1 MIKKSRWLQGLLGV
15 LLASSVQAQPPELT
29 PRQYE
34 QLTQLGDALQ
44 EEEYQQAKDLGYAL
58 YERPRGNN
66 EQQAFI
72 RVYAARV
79 LAQVYQQQDKLEA
92 ATQLLKTTL
101 ESAVEAVDPAS
112 LQTLR
117 WLLIQTQL
125 GQENYQ
131 EALQQL
137 KLWWDFEEAPTTDA
151 FYLRAALLAQLER
164 WSESEHWI
172 LLALEQRT
180 QPPDSWRALAVAV
193 FQRQE
198 KWLEAAEQQS
208 IRLEVNPERARL
220 WKQLA
225 QLQKLAGQPDESL
238 VTQELAQRRGYLNAR
253 EQEMLGRE
261 LLHSGQPLRAAQVF
275 ERLLEEPGNKTA
287 QRLALAAQ
295 AWLQTRQPQQT
306 ALALERVAESSQDK
320 ADWRRLADWHYSQG
334 HWKEALSA
342 WEQVIPRLES
352 EAQHQVQLLMA
363 TSYIE
368 LEDYAQARQLL
379 EELVETSKETAARQ
393 WLSYLDAL

>member
-34 QLTQLGDALQ
+34 QLTQLSDALQ

-101 ESAVEAVDPAS
+101 ESAGEAVDPAS

-275 ERLLEEPGNKTA
+275 ERLLEEPGTKTA

-306 ALALERVAESSQDK
+306 ALALQRVAENSQDE

>member
-125 GQENYQ
+125 AGE
-131 EALQQL
+131 LPGS
-137 KLWWDFEEAPTTDA
+137 F
-151 FYLRAALLAQLER
+151 AA
-164 WSESEHWI
+164 
-172 LLALEQRT
+172 T
-180 QPPDSWRALAVAV
+180 
-193 FQRQE
+193 
-198 KWLEAAEQQS
+198 
-208 IRLEVNPERARL
+208 
-220 WKQLA
+220 
-225 QLQKLAGQPDESL
+225 
-238 VTQELAQRRGYLNAR
+238 
-253 EQEMLGRE
+253 
-261 LLHSGQPLRAAQVF
+261 
-275 ERLLEEPGNKTA
+275 
-287 QRLALAAQ
+287 
-295 AWLQTRQPQQT
+295 
-306 ALALERVAESSQDK
+306 K
-320 ADWRRLADWHYSQG
+320 AMVG
-334 HWKEALSA
+334 F
-342 WEQVIPRLES
+342 
-352 EAQHQVQLLMA
+352 
-363 TSYIE
+363 
-368 LEDYAQARQLL
+368 
-379 EELVETSKETAARQ
+379 
-393 WLSYLDAL
+393 

>member
-34 QLTQLGDALQ
+34 QLTQLSDALQ

-101 ESAVEAVDPAS
+101 ESAGEAVDPAS

-275 ERLLEEPGNKTA
+275 ERLLEEPGTKTA

-306 ALALERVAESSQDK
+306 ALALQRVAENSQDK